1 MTKETILEALE
12 RHRYLNL
19 ETLRKSGVAV
29 RTPVWFV
36 RRGDRLY
43 VRTGANSGKVKRLR
57 NNPQVRVAPCT
68 RMGDLLGEWQPA
80 RATLVDDPAEA
91 LEVERLVNRKYGL
104 LKRIFDLLNRWA
116 RNEWATIAIELVE
129 DRPLP

>member
-91 LEVERLVNRKYGL
+91 LEVEHLVNRKYGL